1 MRGVFSFAIIL
12 ARSKLNAK
20 FNIKEIRMRTL
31 NSNTLERMTAFIN
44 DYQREHGLSPSYRQ
58 IMHGIG
64 MSSLNLVQRYVLAL
78 EKQGK
83 IKRTDLG
90 NIEIPERFNI
100 GETTPAPLVGQIA
113 CGQPNFAEEDIE
125 GSFAL
130 PRAIFGSG
138 SLFMLHASGESMI
151 EAGIADGDLLVLRK
165 ANSADDGDIVVAMID
180 GDTTLKRLFHKGNK
194 IVLHPENKSMKD
206 IVVPRCEVQ
215 GVLVSCIKLFN

>member
-12 ARSKLNAK
+12 ARSKLNGK

-100 GETTPAPLVGQIA
+100 GETTP
-113 CGQPNFAEEDIE
+113 

-130 PRAIFGSG
+130 PRAIFGNG

-165 ANSADDGDIVVAMID
+165 TNTADDGDIVVAMID